1 MAMTN
6 IQTNRTFNVNR
17 LISLHYWEGERFTLN
32 SDNSV
37 TLNATGFIQTSLV
50 YQALNSAS
58 YRLLRI
64 VYEGELEEASNI
76 SNKNT
81 VEFMLQLKYYNED
94 GEICFERFT
103 IPLTKESSTLY
114 KEDAQTGVKQYVVE
128 KVVQCTEV
136 NAQHMTAIITNNCK
150 TSIKLLE
157 VSLRQSYDVQ
167 ASQVSDSLSYKA
179 RLQSVVKYNNG
190 FDLYYQGYDEPVVL
204 TKSTDDAGN
213 FNGVYV
219 GANNEQF
226 IPCSVRNFNR

>member
-17 LISLHYWEGERFTLN
+17 LTSLQYWEGERFVLN
-32 SDNSV
+32 ADKSV

-64 VYEGELEEASNI
+64 VYEGELSEASNI

-81 VEFMLQLKYYNED
+81 VEFMLQLKYFNED
-94 GEICFERFT
+94 GDTCFERFT

-114 KEDAQTGVKQYVVE
+114 KEDEQTSTKQYVVE

-136 NAQHMTAIITNNCK
+136 NAQHITAIITNN
-150 TSIKLLE
+150 TTTAIKIIE

-167 ASQVSDSLSYKA
+167 ASQVSESLSYQA
-179 RLQSVVKYNNG
+179 RLQSVVKYSNG

-204 TKSTDDAGN
+204 TKSTDDSGN

-226 IPCSVRNFNR
+226 IPCSVRDFNR